1 MVELIDLQTVNINGI
16 FAGTYDEAYGNN
28 PDYRGELWMAL
39 QAWIANVISQRDS
52 FASQLNECQVNLE
65 TCQTD
70 LATCQA
76 G

>member
-1 MVELIDLQTVNINGI
+1 MVELIDLQTVNINGV

-39 QAWIANVISQRDS
+39 QTWINDVISQRDS
-52 FASQLNECQVNLE
+52 LSSQLGQCQS
-65 TCQTD
+65 D
-70 LATCQA
+70 LDACQA